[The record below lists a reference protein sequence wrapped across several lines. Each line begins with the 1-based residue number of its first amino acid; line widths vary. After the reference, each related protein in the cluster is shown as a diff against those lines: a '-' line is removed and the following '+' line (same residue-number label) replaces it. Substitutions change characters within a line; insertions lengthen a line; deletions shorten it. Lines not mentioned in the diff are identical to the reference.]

1 MIVGVFS
8 DTHGD
13 TAAARRV
20 YDALK
25 EADAW
30 IFLGDGQEEAD
41 LVETLSQKPMYRVKG
56 NCDSG
61 DIPKEQVITL
71 GGARIF
77 ITHGHMYAVSLDL
90 LRIGLRARELDCSAA
105 LYGHT
110 HIPNIEYMPLVQVAC
125 PGSPSAPR
133 GGRSKSFMKLEIVNG
148 IVNITMLSAER
159 K

>member
-13 TAAARRV
+13 AAAARRV

-30 IFLGDGQEEAD
+30 IFLGDGQSEAD
-41 LVETLSQKPMYRVKG
+41 IVESLSKKPMYRVKG

-90 LRIGLRARELDCSAA
+90 LRLGLRARELECSAA

-110 HIPNIEYMPLVQVAC
+110 HIPDIEYMPLVQVGC
-125 PGSPSAPR
+125 PGSPSDPR
-133 GGRSKSFMKLEIVNG
+133 GGKSKSFMKLEITNG
-148 IVNITMLSAER
+148 EVKMSMLSAER